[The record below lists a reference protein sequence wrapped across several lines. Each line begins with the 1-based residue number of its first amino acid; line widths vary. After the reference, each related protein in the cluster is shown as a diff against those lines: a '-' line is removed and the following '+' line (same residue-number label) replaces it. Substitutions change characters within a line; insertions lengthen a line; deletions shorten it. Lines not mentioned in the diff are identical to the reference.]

1 MTQRTAITKAAVAA
15 IAGVV
20 AMGAAA
26 TSAQAQSYGPGYA
39 GGGYYDPCQRDA
51 GNRGITGALV
61 GGAGGAVIGSQFAAS
76 GHRSDGSLLGG
87 VLGALAGA
95 AVGKNTAGC
104 SGGQAYVQ
112 PRSSYSGYSNGYSS
126 NGYYAPQPQ
135 PYAYDDRAQ
144 RYDNRYEDRDDSYAY
159 GRRGERYRVAQRPG
173 SDGCTVAESAIM
185 MPDGRTQTNFV
196 RVCMDRNG
204 RYQVVN

>member
-1 MTQRTAITKAAVAA
+1 MTKPSTFTKGAFAAA
-15 IAGVV
+15 AGVM
-20 AMGAAA
+20 ALTGAVS
-26 TSAQAQSYGPGYA
+26 TAQAQPYPGSYSGDS
-39 GGGYYDPCQRDA
+39 YYNPCQRDA

-76 GHRSDGSLLGG
+76 GHRRDGSLLGG

-95 AVGKNTAGC
+95 AVGKNTTGC
-104 SGGQAYVQ
+104 SSGQAYVQ
-112 PRSSYSGYSNGYSS
+112 PRSSYNGYSN

-144 RYDNRYEDRDDSYAY
+144 RYDNRYDDRDDSYAY
-159 GRRGERYRVAQRPG
+159 GRRGEQYRVAQRPG
-173 SDGCTVAESAIM
+173 ADGCTLAESPIM
-185 MPDGRTQTNFV
+185 MPDGRTQTHFV

>member
-1 MTQRTAITKAAVAA
+1 MTTRSTFTKSALAAVA
-15 IAGVV
+15 GVM
-20 AMGAAA
+20 AMSAMA
-26 TSAQAQSYGPGYA
+26 TGAQAQQPYYGGA
-39 GGGYYDPCQRDA
+39 QGGGYYDPCQRDS
-51 GNRGITGALV
+51 GNRGITGALI

-76 GHRSDGSLLGG
+76 GHRRDGSLLGG

-104 SGGQAYVQ
+104 SGGQQTYAPPPA
-112 PRSSYSGYSNGYSS
+112 PRSSS
-126 NGYYAPQPQ
+126 YYAPQPQ

-144 RYDNRYEDRDDSYAY
+144 RYDDRYVEQDDSYAY
-159 GRRGERYRVAQRPG
+159 GRGGERFRVAQRPG
-173 SDGCTVAESAIM
+173 ADGCTLAESPIL
-185 MPDGRTQTNFV
+185 MPDGRTQTHFV

>member
-1 MTQRTAITKAAVAA
+1 MTHRSTFAKGALAAVA
-15 IAGVV
+15 GVMALSAV
-20 AMGAAA
+20 ATG
-26 TSAQAQSYGPGYA
+26 AQAQQPYGYSNGYQGGSYYN
-39 GGGYYDPCQRDA
+39 PCQRDA

-76 GHRSDGSLLGG
+76 GHRRDGSLLGG

-95 AVGKNTAGC
+95 AVGRNTTGC
-104 SGGQAYVQ
+104 STSSQYYAPPAPA
-112 PRSSYSGYSNGYSS
+112 PRTSYNN
-126 NGYYAPQPQ
+126 NGYYAPQ

-144 RYDNRYEDRDDSYAY
+144 RYDNRYDDDSYAY
-159 GRRGERYRVAQRPG
+159 GGRGERFRVAQRP
-173 SDGCTVAESAIM
+173 SADGCTLAESPIM
-185 MPDGRTQTNFV
+185 MPDGRTQMHFV